1 MFFLLIFLVQGMDIT
16 KIPSTGNPPNRRF
29 LTSTAID
36 KALNRLISFGG
47 FDTVLQS
54 YVSSLITFDLNT
66 NSWGEIFPESLI
78 IPQSSMATIVYIR
91 SDRKMLLLFGE
102 NDSGIS
108 SGVYTF
114 DLTTYYYRI
123 EYLLGDPILGRT
135 HSAST
140 SFTYLNA
147 SYLALF
153 GGVTRNGVENDLY
166 L

>member
-1 MFFLLIFLVQGMDIT
+1 MVIT

-29 LTSTAID
+29 LTSTVID
-36 KALNRLISFGG
+36 KTLNRLISFGG
-47 FDTVLQS
+47 YDTVLQS

-66 NSWGEIFPESLI
+66 NSWGEIFSESSTT
-78 IPQSSMATIVYIR
+78 PQNSMETIVHIR
-91 SDRKMLLLFGE
+91 SDRKILLLFGE

-114 DLTTYYYRI
+114 DLTTYYYQI
-123 EYLLGDPILGRT
+123 EFLRGDPILGRT
-135 HSAST
+135 YSAST
-140 SFTYLNA
+140 SFTYLNT
-147 SYLALF
+147 SYLAIF